1 MERAQLEGVK
11 KAAILKQATDFFNNA
26 GSRHL
31 NSQYK
36 TELGDGKSKPRL
48 RESASPF
55 TRREPFNSSNVKRAR
70 ITSAVHELRSNG
82 CDFGCAKDLVISK
95 ENINKSLNFVRK
107 NIHFMTKVKTKTGLI
122 QAHMDKERLR
132 IKKEKEVHD
141 SLAIVKAPNCGT
153 MSELKGK
160 ESEVL
165 FKPMEE
171 EYDMDDAVS
180 FGDIE
185 ALLPKFKDVEP
196 PKQRANKENMAPK
209 RRLKLK

>member
-1 MERAQLEGVK
+1 
-11 KAAILKQATDFFNNA
+11 
-26 GSRHL
+26 
-31 NSQYK
+31 
-36 TELGDGKSKPRL
+36 
-48 RESASPF
+48 
-55 TRREPFNSSNVKRAR
+55 
-70 ITSAVHELRSNG
+70 
-82 CDFGCAKDLVISK
+82 
-95 ENINKSLNFVRK
+95 
-107 NIHFMTKVKTKTGLI
+107 
-122 QAHMDKERLR
+122 MDKERLR

>member
-1 MERAQLEGVK
+1 
-11 KAAILKQATDFFNNA
+11 
-26 GSRHL
+26 
-31 NSQYK
+31 
-36 TELGDGKSKPRL
+36 
-48 RESASPF
+48 
-55 TRREPFNSSNVKRAR
+55 
-70 ITSAVHELRSNG
+70 
-82 CDFGCAKDLVISK
+82 
-95 ENINKSLNFVRK
+95 
-107 NIHFMTKVKTKTGLI
+107 MTKVKTKTSLI

-141 SLAIVKAPNCGT
+141 SLAIVKAPDIGM

-171 EYDMDDAVS
+171 EQGLDDAVS

-185 ALLPKFKDVEP
+185 ALIPKLKNNEQ
-196 PKQRANKENMAPK
+196 PKRSANKENMAPK